1 MVDMVPVI
9 LTGIVGD
16 DKNVV
21 PHLTGDEV
29 VPTQLATKD
38 EI

>member
-9 LTGIVGD
+9 LTGIVGEGR
-16 DKNVV
+16 NVV
-21 PHLTGDEV
+21 PHLMGEEV